1 MLLLP
6 RQRLLPLEMRYGRPS
21 LDFRARTSRPGLG
34 APRKLKKATSFTKS
48 FRNDWGFERSTS
60 SATLASKTVAI
71 SSVDS
76 QAQIRNLS
84 RHQYVVGSVGFKGED
99 TAGEVPTGNASECG
113 DPSVL
118 VRAHEAAELDAE
130 ARAQPA
136 PLPAGSRRRRRRF
149 DPDWVECQPRRWQA
163 EIRNA
168 RAHRLPP
175 GVGWSDV
182 ARRVTTDSRTGE
194 VLEDTSQ
201 VGEFVSQEF
210 ALRRLDKVRDIQV
223 EVYVRDMREE
233 NLKPQPIEW
242 SRLGPQERWGDIES
256 D

>member
-1 MLLLP
+1 MI
-6 RQRLLPLEMRYGRPS
+6 
-21 LDFRARTSRPGLG
+21 G

-99 TAGEVPTGNASECG
+99 TAGEVPTGKASECG